1 MDNVVTGL
9 KPAEVDQEAHNCKNL
24 KVIPIISCSDLS
36 LHVL

>member
-24 KVIPIISCSDLS
+24 KVIPIISCIDMLMN
-36 LHVL
+36 